1 MAYLKFSINTQTV
14 DEAAHCSKVF
24 GRFHVIWAIANFP
37 TWSVGQVTF
46 GKMTINFVAKK
57 T

>member
-24 GRFHVIWAIANFP
+24 GRFHVNFP

>member
-1 MAYLKFSINTQTV
+1 MTCLKLPINTQTV
-14 DEAAHCSKVF
+14 NEAAHCSKVF
-24 GRFHVIWAIANFP
+24 GKFHVIWAIANFP

-46 GKMTINFVAKK
+46 GKMTINFVAIK